1 MVNISNKIYEHIQF
15 TLETQINNKINL
27 LDNIV
32 SLLNNKFEFN
42 IYRKPTKSGSII
54 HYDLTINISHKKL
67 H

>member
-54 HYDLTINISHKKL
+54 PYDLTINISHKKL